1 MQVILN
7 ILMLNKFLEFLDRQ
21 LSSREYKEK
30 D

>member
-1 MQVILN
+1 MQVIPN

-21 LSSREYKEK
+21 LSSWEYKEK